1 MESTEAA
8 LENLSSIITIPGWG
22 FITVDQLDSPFED
35 DENDT
40 VDPVFPCTLCGET
53 FALPSSLKNHER
65 LRHGNKRQRRD
76 PSQQPGPYSL
86 QSGGGAARK
95 RQRRDPTSQPGPST
109 LQSDADGPR
118 KQRRDSS
125 PQAGPSN
132 LQSAASDPI
141 RRSEN
146 KIFPGAT
153 IFKDLDFVKNGHN
166 LNIVYQQYF
175 SKEEADQI
183 FDELEREIEYF
194 PSEMATVFIYNKRY
208 SVPRKVSA
216 YGDKNLTYTFSG
228 NTLPTKPLIPILT
241 KILNEANK
249 FLKEGSFNYVLI
261 NRYKDGY
268 DKIGSHKDN
277 EKDMDPD
284 SAIVTFSFGA
294 ERTMIFKRPNFDSVK
309 IPLKNGS
316 VLVMNPPTNEFW
328 FHEIPREKNIKDVRI
343 SLTFRK
349 NLSEKSEC

>member
-1 MESTEAA
+1 
-8 LENLSSIITIPGWG
+8 
-22 FITVDQLDSPFED
+22 
-35 DENDT
+35 
-40 VDPVFPCTLCGET
+40 
-53 FALPSSLKNHER
+53 
-65 LRHGNKRQRRD
+65 
-76 PSQQPGPYSL
+76 
-86 QSGGGAARK
+86 
-95 RQRRDPTSQPGPST
+95 
-109 LQSDADGPR
+109 
-118 KQRRDSS
+118 
-125 PQAGPSN
+125 
-132 LQSAASDPI
+132 
-141 RRSEN
+141 
-146 KIFPGAT
+146 
-153 IFKDLDFVKNGHN
+153 
-166 LNIVYQQYF
+166 
-175 SKEEADQI
+175 
-183 FDELEREIEYF
+183 
-194 PSEMATVFIYNKRY
+194 MATVFIYNKRY

-249 FLKEGSFNYVLI
+249 FHKEGSFNYVLI
-261 NRYKDGY
+261 NRYKDDY

-277 EKDMDPD
+277 EKDMDPE

>member
-1 MESTEAA
+1 MKRNPTRLQYVQYSITKPKFKSKKIP
-8 LENLSSIITIPGWG
+8 NISVCSSQP
-22 FITVDQLDSPFED
+22 PE
-35 DENDT
+35 
-40 VDPVFPCTLCGET
+40 
-53 FALPSSLKNHER
+53 NHER

-95 RQRRDPTSQPGPST
+95 RQRLDPMSQQSPST

-132 LQSAASDPI
+132 LQSAASDAI

-146 KIFPGAT
+146 KIIPGAP
-153 IFKDLDFVKNGHN
+153 IFKDLDFVKNEHN
-166 LNIVYQQYF
+166 LNIVYQQYI
-175 SKEEADQI
+175 SKEAADQI
-183 FDELEREIEYF
+183 FDELEREIEYY
-194 PSEMATVFIYNKRY
+194 PSEMATVFIFNKRY

-216 YGDKNLTYTFSG
+216 HGDKNLTYTFSG

-241 KILNEANK
+241 RILKANK

-261 NRYKDGY
+261 NRYEDGY

-294 ERTMIFKRPNFDSVK
+294 ERIMIFKRSNFDSVK
-309 IPLKNGS
+309 IPLKNGF
-316 VLVMNPPTNEFW
+316 LVMNPPTNEFW
-328 FHEIPREKNIKDVRI
+328 FHKIPREKKYR
-343 SLTFRK
+343 R
-349 NLSEKSEC
+349 

>member
-1 MESTEAA
+1 MPPRRGVQSKEHSLLFNCDESTEAA
-8 LENLSSIITIPGWG
+8 LENPASIITIPGWG
-22 FITVDQLDSPFED
+22 YITVDQLDLPFED
-35 DENDT
+35 DEYDKI
-40 VDPVFPCTLCGET
+40 DPIFPCTLCGET
-53 FALPSSLKNHER
+53 FALPSSLKSHER

-76 PSQQPGPYSL
+76 PSMQPSLSGL

-95 RQRRDPTSQPGPST
+95 RQRRDPMPQPGLST

-125 PQAGPSN
+125 PQTGPSN

-153 IFKDLDFVKNGHN
+153 IFKDLDFVKIEHN

-183 FDELEREIEYF
+183 FDELERKIEYF
-194 PSEMATVFIYNKRY
+194 PSEVETVFIYNKRY

-216 YGDKNLTYTFSG
+216 YGDKNFTYTFSG

-241 KILNEANK
+241 KILDEANK
-249 FLKEGSFNYVLI
+249 FIKEGSFNYVLI
-261 NRYKDGY
+261 NRYIDDY
-268 DKIGSHKDN
+268 DKIESHKDN
-277 EKDMDPD
+277 EKDMEPD

-294 ERTMIFKRPNFDSVK
+294 ERTMIFKRPNFD
-309 IPLKNGS
+309 
-316 VLVMNPPTNEFW
+316 
-328 FHEIPREKNIKDVRI
+328 
-343 SLTFRK
+343 
-349 NLSEKSEC
+349 

>member
-8 LENLSSIITIPGWG
+8 LENLSSIITIPGWS
-22 FITVDQLDSPFED
+22 FITVHQLDSPFED
-35 DENDT
+35 DGNDT
-40 VDPVFPCTLCGET
+40 VDTVFPCTLRGKT
-53 FALPSSLKNHER
+53 FALPSNLKNHER

-86 QSGGGAARK
+86 QSGDGAARK
-95 RQRRDPTSQPGPST
+95 SQRRDPTSQPGPST
-109 LQSDADGPR
+109 LQSDANGPR
-118 KQRRDSS
+118 KQKCDSTS
-125 PQAGPSN
+125 QAGPSN

-146 KIFPGAT
+146 KIFPGT
-153 IFKDLDFVKNGHN
+153 TFFKDLDFFKNGHN

-183 FDELEREIEYF
+183 FDELEREIECF
-194 PSEMATVFIYNKRY
+194 PSEVATAFIYNKRY

-249 FLKEGSFNYVLI
+249 FLKEGSFNYVL
-261 NRYKDGY
+261 
-268 DKIGSHKDN
+268 
-277 EKDMDPD
+277 
-284 SAIVTFSFGA
+284 
-294 ERTMIFKRPNFDSVK
+294 
-309 IPLKNGS
+309 
-316 VLVMNPPTNEFW
+316 
-328 FHEIPREKNIKDVRI
+328 REKNIKDVCI
-343 SLTFRK
+343 SLTFRI
-349 NLSEKSEC
+349 NLSEKGECL

>member
-1 MESTEAA
+1 
-8 LENLSSIITIPGWG
+8 
-22 FITVDQLDSPFED
+22 
-35 DENDT
+35 
-40 VDPVFPCTLCGET
+40 
-53 FALPSSLKNHER
+53 
-65 LRHGNKRQRRD
+65 
-76 PSQQPGPYSL
+76 
-86 QSGGGAARK
+86 
-95 RQRRDPTSQPGPST
+95 RDPTSQPGPST
-109 LQSDADGPR
+109 LQSDANGPR
-118 KQRRDSS
+118 KQKRDSTS
-125 PQAGPSN
+125 QAGPSN

-146 KIFPGAT
+146 KIFPGIT
-153 IFKDLDFVKNGHN
+153 IFKDLDLVKNGHN

-194 PSEMATVFIYNKRY
+194 PSEMATVFICNKRY
-208 SVPRKVSA
+208 SVPRKVFA

-277 EKDMDPD
+277 EKDMDPE

-294 ERTMIFKRPNFDSVK
+294 ERTMIFKKPNFDSVK

-349 NLSEKSEC
+349 IYQKKVNVDKNEF